1 MMSGRPALV
10 TGFSPYGGRGRNP
23 AAQIANDLDG
33 CTIGGVSVIGRLLPV
48 ALDQIAAKAQSLLE
62 ELRPCVVVSVG
73 LWPGEAVVRIERVGL
88 NLADFE
94 IPDNEGRM
102 ARDEPLLG
110 NGLAA
115 KFATLPVRKIEAAM
129 LAAGIPSRI
138 SNSAGSFLCNACLY
152 SFLCA
157 AEEKPEIRCGFV
169 HVPYL
174 PDQVAEL
181 LCELKEQARLE
192 AYQRADLAS
201 MDLATSTKA
210 VSIAVESSL
219 REMA

>member
-1 MMSGRPALV
+1 
-10 TGFSPYGGRGRNP
+10 
-23 AAQIANDLDG
+23 
-33 CTIGGVSVIGRLLPV
+33 
-48 ALDQIAAKAQSLLE
+48 
-62 ELRPCVVVSVG
+62 
-73 LWPGEAVVRIERVGL
+73 
-88 NLADFE
+88 
-94 IPDNEGRM
+94 
-102 ARDEPLLG
+102 
-110 NGLAA
+110 
-115 KFATLPVRKIEAAM
+115 M

-152 SFLCA
+152 SFLSA

-174 PDQVAEL
+174 PNQVAEL
-181 LCELKEQARLE
+181 LGELKEQATLE

-201 MDLATSTKA
+201 MDLATSTRA